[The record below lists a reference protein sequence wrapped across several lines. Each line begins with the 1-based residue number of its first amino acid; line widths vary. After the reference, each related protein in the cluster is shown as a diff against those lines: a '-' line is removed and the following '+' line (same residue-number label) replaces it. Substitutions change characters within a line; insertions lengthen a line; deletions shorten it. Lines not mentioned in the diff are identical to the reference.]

1 MHEKLYDM
9 KKELTGLLKQDRLL
23 KSAVREVNKIDMIK
37 GSLIV
42 RNPRH
47 DKIAVDEILKGDLQ
61 RDVPVKDYVFMENFC
76 KVINVAYNCLEMGNY
91 LDKYFLIS
99 AYRILI
105 EDESGYFRKT
115 NPVVYSYNHVPTHAL
130 DIEEKLDDALR
141 RVYSLEAGNNV
152 ILKALY
158 IHNKLIEIYP
168 FSQYSGELAVFAM
181 NYYLMENGLAP
192 INMPISREDYFNI
205 VGDCLKGHRQEEF
218 YNFLCRAVYDK
229 MQGTIDACREY
240 LKNQNA

>member
-115 NPVVYSYNHVPTHAL
+115 NPVVSSYNHVPTHAL

-152 ILKALY
+152 ILKAMY

-229 MQGTIDACREY
+229 MQGPIDACREY

>member
-152 ILKALY
+152 ILKAMY

-229 MQGTIDACREY
+229 MQGTIVACREY

>member
-1 MHEKLYDM
+1 M

-130 DIEEKLDDALR
+130 DIEEKA
-141 RVYSLEAGNNV
+141 
-152 ILKALY
+152 
-158 IHNKLIEIYP
+158 
-168 FSQYSGELAVFAM
+168 
-181 NYYLMENGLAP
+181 
-192 INMPISREDYFNI
+192 
-205 VGDCLKGHRQEEF
+205 
-218 YNFLCRAVYDK
+218 
-229 MQGTIDACREY
+229 
-240 LKNQNA
+240 

>member
-76 KVINVAYNCLEMGNY
+76 NVINVAYNCLELGNY

-152 ILKALY
+152 ILKAMY

-192 INMPISREDYFNI
+192 INMPISRED
-205 VGDCLKGHRQEEF
+205 
-218 YNFLCRAVYDK
+218 
-229 MQGTIDACREY
+229 
-240 LKNQNA
+240 